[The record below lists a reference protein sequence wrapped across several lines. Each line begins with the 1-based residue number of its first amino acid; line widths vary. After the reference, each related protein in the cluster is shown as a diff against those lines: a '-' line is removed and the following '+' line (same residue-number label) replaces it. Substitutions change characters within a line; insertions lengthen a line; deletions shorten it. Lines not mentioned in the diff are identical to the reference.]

1 MKKYL
6 FIAALAMGAMP
17 MVAQE
22 TYQNA
27 AVATE
32 DLNGTARY
40 VGMGGAMDALGA
52 DISTI
57 GTNPAGIGLFR
68 SSSVSLS
75 AGVVSQQNA
84 KRFADGYKTNLSFDQ
99 IGLVYATQWNSNN
112 YVNFGFNYHK
122 SRNFDQILS
131 VADGLNG
138 ASQNKATV
146 IKRDQRL
153 LYVEE
158 NDKPDFNRAYSS
170 CSVLDALYANNL
182 NYNATDRRWYSYD
195 GEEYV
200 FDRMHDG
207 YVGEYDF
214 NLSGNVKDRF
224 FWGVTVGIH
233 DVHYHHYGE
242 YAENLVGG
250 LGGVPK
256 SFGVTISDDRRIK
269 GQGADVKVGVIFRP
283 IEESPLRF
291 GLSVSTPTWYD
302 LKTSS
307 FTTYKDNTGV
317 YDGIAD
323 EYKFRLYTPWRFNLS
338 AGHTVGDWLA
348 LGLGYEFAD
357 YSSMDTRQL
366 TGEYTYDGGE
376 ESESDNEMNR
386 HTAKTLKGVS
396 TFKAGIELRPDPAVA
411 VRFGYNYVSPMY
423 EKNGYKDT
431 WLGSMGSYHS
441 STSDFINWDATHR
454 ITCGLGIQ
462 SGAWNFGAAYQY
474 SVQKGKFAPFDSY
487 EDQYISN
494 LAKLVDLK
502 NQRHQFLFTVN
513 YTFSLDKNIW
523 D

>member
-6 FIAALAMGAMP
+6 FIAALAMVMMP
-17 MVAQE
+17 AAAQE

-57 GTNPAGIGLFR
+57 SSNPAGIGLFR

-75 AGVVSQQNA
+75 AGVVSQQDA

-99 IGLVYATQWNSNN
+99 IGLVYATQWNSTN
-112 YVNFGFNYHK
+112 YINFGFNYHK

-146 IKRDQRL
+146 IKRDQGL
-153 LYVEE
+153 LYVEK
-158 NDKPDFNRAYSS
+158 NNKPDFDRAYSS

-182 NYNATDRRWYSYD
+182 NYNATNQKWYSYD

-250 LGGVPK
+250 LGGVPQ
-256 SFGVTISDDRRIK
+256 SFGLTISDDRRIK

-302 LKTSS
+302 LKTRN
-307 FTTYKDNTGV
+307 FTTCFV
-317 YDGIAD
+317 D
-323 EYKFRLYTPWRFNLS
+323 ERRNNGEEYNFKYYTPWKFGLS
-338 AGHTVGDWLA
+338 LGHTIGNMLA
-348 LGLGYEFAD
+348 LGAGYEFQDFSSAD
-357 YSSMDTRQL
+357 MRYIT
-366 TGEYTYDGGE
+366 EKHYDGDDSRSDE
-376 ESESDNEMNR
+376 DMNSEIGYC
-386 HTAKTLKGVS
+386 LKG
-396 TFKAGIELRPDPAVA
+396 THTLRLGAELKPDPALA
-411 VRFGYNYVSPMY
+411 VRLGYNFVSSQYGDNNDAYRNQEVYSPGVY
-423 EKNGYKDT
+423 YA
-431 WLGSMGSYHS
+431 
-441 STSDFINWDATHR
+441 STSDYTNWKATHR
-454 ITCGLGIQ
+454 ITAGLGTRIGDL
-462 SGAWNFGAAYQY
+462 SLDLAYQY
-474 SVQKGKFAPFDSY
+474 SVTNGDFFPYADGQYYKNNTFY
-487 EDQYISN
+487 EEVTCPSTP
-494 LAKLVDLK
+494 VSLK
-502 NQRHQFLFTVN
+502 RHQVLFTMG
-513 YTFSLDKNIW
+513 YRF
-523 D
+523 